1 MWRSGLV
8 LALLL
13 RLVVANFGG
22 LVVLVGLL
30 VGHLLAARLLAGL
43 FVRLVVV
50 VAQVLVELRP
60 VLLLALG
67 LSWGGERGEGAKK
80 EVGLR
85 GRLPYVGL
93 CSRVY

>member
-1 MWRSGLV
+1 MRRSGLV

-13 RLVVANFGG
+13 RLVVANLCG

-30 VGHLLAARLLAGL
+30 VGRLLAARFLAGL

-60 VLLLALG
+60 VRLLALG
-67 LSWGGERGEGAKK
+67 LSWGRERGEWAKK